1 METKKNEES
10 PRLILSAGTCIIVGV
25 VLSLIFKNI
34 RIGLIVGL
42 VLGILGGSLLRR
54 SRR

>member
-1 METKKNEES
+1 MEGKKKDES
-10 PRLILSAGTCIIVGV
+10 PRIILSAGTCIIVGV

-34 RIGLIVGL
+34 RIGLVVGL
-42 VLGILGGSLLRR
+42 VLGILGGGLLSR